1 MWGVSVCGGLCEC
14 VCGSV
19 CALGVCR
26 CVCGRVQVCGVC
38 MWVCMSMCGVSV
50 CVGRCVR
57 WVCAG
62 GGVAGVWGVY
72 VVVCEHVW
80 GEVWGGGECVWG
92 WCVRWVCVGEASQKV
107 QTPSCRINVMGVL
120 VTVVNNVQCAVRKCA
135 AGCENKLGI
144 VNLHND
150 SL

>member
-1 MWGVSVCGGLCEC
+1 MQLCMECLQVCVECAGMWGVSVCGGLCEC

-92 WCVRWVCVGEASQKV
+92 WCVRWVCVGAGMRV
-107 QTPSCRINVMGVL
+107 GGYAGVS
-120 VTVVNNVQCAVRKCA
+120 
-135 AGCENKLGI
+135 G
-144 VNLHND
+144 
-150 SL
+150 